1 MLWLEICLLPDF
13 GFAKFYIYLSQLSFM
28 KGTIDFNLGKNYIK
42 ELKYETI
49 GERIKIK
56 YKSRK
61 KGAEHKCPLLS
72 VFLPMSFQKK
82 QKEPDT
88 PGKIMFVSEDGGFQA
103 LTIYFSF
110 CLPGDLWAPSNRIF

>member
-1 MLWLEICLLPDF
+1 MLWLDICLLPDF
-13 GFAKFYIYLSQLSFM
+13 GFAKLYMYLSQLSYM
-28 KGTIDFNLGKNYIK
+28 KGTIDINLGKNYIE

-49 GERIKIK
+49 GRRIKTK

-61 KGAEHKCPLLS
+61 EGTECKCPLLS
-72 VFLPMSFQKK
+72 MFLPMSFQKK

-103 LTIYFSF
+103 LTIHFSF
-110 CLPGDLWAPSNRIF
+110 CLPEDL